1 MSRFDRRLKGTGLR
15 PGQSTCKIGK
25 ERSGSSPNI
34 GQYATMSWTGNVVNV
49 NRTPTYNPNVLPQV
63 GQQQRQPQQQQFS
76 APAQSQQY
84 NSVANNTQRMNNV
97 PMSNGTPTVRVMDE
111 NKLDYETR
119 MRDLDALAVKNA
131 RLEEAEK
138 TAPNQA
144 MRLITRHEIRINT
157 LEALT
162 LKMEHL
168 EMIQNGCARMNSL
181 DDRMIEDLKNDL
193 WSQLKS
199 RHDVEVQTKMMA
211 LQDEV
216 VDLKMKLEQLT
227 QGKSVSGVL
236 EEPYVKKPGEI
247 TLNIEETSDRP
258 KGGDEESS
266 EESIK
271 NVVAQ
276 AIAQVEAG
284 EA

>member
-1 MSRFDRRLKGTGLR
+1 
-15 PGQSTCKIGK
+15 
-25 ERSGSSPNI
+25 
-34 GQYATMSWTGNVVNV
+34 
-49 NRTPTYNPNVLPQV
+49 
-63 GQQQRQPQQQQFS
+63 
-76 APAQSQQY
+76 
-84 NSVANNTQRMNNV
+84 
-97 PMSNGTPTVRVMDE
+97 MDE
-111 NKLDYETR
+111 NKLDYQSR

-144 MRLITRHEIRINT
+144 MRLITRHEIRLNT

-181 DDRMIEDLKNDL
+181 DDRMIEDLKNEL

-199 RHDVEVQTKMMA
+199 RHDVEVQTRMMA

-216 VDLKMKLEQLT
+216 VDLKMKLEQLI
-227 QGKSVSGVL
+227 QNKPIKDVE
-236 EEPYVKKPGEI
+236 EEPYVSKPGEI
-247 TLNIEETSDRP
+247 TLKIEESNDKT
-258 KGGDEESS
+258 EESN

-271 NVVAQ
+271 DVVAQ

-284 EA
+284 EV

>member
-15 PGQSTCKIGK
+15 PGQSTCNINKAN
-25 ERSGSSPNI
+25 SGGSPNV

-49 NRTPTYNPNVLPQV
+49 NQTPSYNPNVLPQI
-63 GQQQRQPQQQQFS
+63 GQQSQQPQQPQQFN
-76 APAQSQQY
+76 ARQQPF
-84 NSVANNTQRMNNV
+84 NSVVSNTQQVNNNV
-97 PMSNGTPTVRVMDE
+97 QITNSKPTIRTMDE
-111 NKLDYETR
+111 NTLDYQSR
-119 MRDLDALAVKNA
+119 MRDLDSLAIKNA

-144 MRLITRHEIRINT
+144 MRLITRHEIRLNT

-181 DDRMIEDLKNDL
+181 DDRMIEDLKNEL

-199 RHDVEVQTKMMA
+199 RHDVEVQTRMMA

-216 VDLKMKLEQLT
+216 VDLKMKLEQL
-227 QGKSVSGVL
+227 QQNKLGKDVK
-236 EEPYVKKPGEI
+236 EEPYVSKPGEI
-247 TLNIEETSDRP
+247 TLQIEEANE
-258 KGGDEESS
+258 KQEESN

-271 NVVAQ
+271 DVVAQ

>member
-15 PGQSTCKIGK
+15 PGQSTCNINKAN
-25 ERSGSSPNI
+25 SGGSPNI

-49 NRTPTYNPNVLPQV
+49 NQTPTYNPNVLPQV
-63 GQQQRQPQQQQFS
+63 GQQRQQQQFS
-76 APAQSQQY
+76 APPPPSQQY
-84 NSVANNTQRMNNV
+84 NSVVNNEQSINNNV
-97 PMSNGTPTVRVMDE
+97 VSNSRPTVRVMDE
-111 NKLDYETR
+111 NKLDYQSR

-144 MRLITRHEIRINT
+144 MRLITRHEIRLNT

-181 DDRMIEDLKNDL
+181 DDKMIEDLKNEL

-199 RHDVEVQTKMMA
+199 RHDVEVQTRMMA

-216 VDLKMKLEQLT
+216 VDLKMRLEQL
-227 QGKSVSGVL
+227 QNNKSVEGV
-236 EEPYVKKPGEI
+236 EEPYISKSGEI
-247 TLNIEETSDRP
+247 TLQIEESTDKKQISDE
-258 KGGDEESS
+258 D
-266 EESIK
+266 SIK
-271 NVVAQ
+271 DVVAQ

>member
-15 PGQSTCKIGK
+15 PGQSTCNINKAN
-25 ERSGSSPNI
+25 SGGSPNI

-49 NRTPTYNPNVLPQV
+49 TQTPTYNPNVLPQI
-63 GQQQRQPQQQQFS
+63 GQQQQQQQQQQQFNARQQQFNS
-76 APAQSQQY
+76 VVSNAQSVNNAQIT
-84 NSVANNTQRMNNV
+84 NSK
-97 PMSNGTPTVRVMDE
+97 PTVRAMDE
-111 NKLDYETR
+111 NKLDYQTR

-144 MRLITRHEIRINT
+144 MRLITRHEIRLNT

-181 DDRMIEDLKNDL
+181 DDRMIEDLKNEL

-199 RHDVEVQTKMMA
+199 RHDVEVQTRMMA

-216 VDLKMKLEQLT
+216 VDLKMKLEQLQQNT
-227 QGKSVSGVL
+227 RSKDVK
-236 EEPYVKKPGEI
+236 EEPYVSKPGEI
-247 TLNIEETSDRP
+247 TLQIEESTE
-258 KGGDEESS
+258 KNDEESN
-266 EESIK
+266 EDSIK
-271 NVVAQ
+271 DVVAQ

>member
-15 PGQSTCKIGK
+15 PGQSTCNINKAN
-25 ERSGSSPNI
+25 SGGSPNI

-49 NRTPTYNPNVLPQV
+49 NQTPTYNPNVLPQV
-63 GQQQRQPQQQQFS
+63 DQQRQQQQFS
-76 APAQSQQY
+76 TPPPSQQY
-84 NSVANNTQRMNNV
+84 NSVVNNV
-97 PMSNGTPTVRVMDE
+97 QPINNNVVSNSTPTVRVMDE
-111 NKLDYETR
+111 NKLDYQTR

-144 MRLITRHEIRINT
+144 MRLITRHEIRLNT

-181 DDRMIEDLKNDL
+181 DDKMIEDLKNEL

-199 RHDVEVQTKMMA
+199 RHDVEVQTRMMA

-216 VDLKMKLEQLT
+216 VDLKMRLEQL
-227 QGKSVSGVL
+227 QNNKSGEGV
-236 EEPYVKKPGEI
+236 EEPYISKSGEI
-247 TLNIEETSDRP
+247 TLQIEESTDKKQISDE
-258 KGGDEESS
+258 D
-266 EESIK
+266 SIK
-271 NVVAQ
+271 DVVAQ

>member
-63 GQQQRQPQQQQFS
+63 GQQQQQRQQQQRQQQQQQFS
-76 APAQSQQY
+76 APQQSQQY

-216 VDLKMKLEQLT
+216 VDLNCLL
-227 QGKSVSGVL
+227 
-236 EEPYVKKPGEI
+236 Y
-247 TLNIEETSDRP
+247 TSDAA
-258 KGGDEESS
+258 DE
-266 EESIK
+266 
-271 NVVAQ
+271 
-276 AIAQVEAG
+276 
-284 EA
+284 